1 MNRTFLKG
9 LGLEQEA
16 IDSIMAEYG
25 KDVESLKGQVTTL
38 TQERDTATEAL
49 KAYDGVDIEALKNAN
64 ESLKEEYEGKIRDI
78 KISGAIEKA
87 LTGAKAKHTDLLID
101 KFDREKIKVDK
112 DGKIT
117 GIEEQLNGFKESY
130 TDLFTPDVWGK
141 EPQNPDNQKGGDYSS
156 LIERADNMSANDIA
170 QILINK
176 GE

>member
-25 KDVESLKGQVTTL
+25 KGVESLKGQVTTL

-64 ESLKEEYEGKIRDI
+64 ESLKEEYEGKIKNM

-87 LTGAKAKHTDLLID
+87 LTGAKAKHADLLID
-101 KFDREKIKVDK
+101 KFNREKIKIDK
-112 DGKIT
+112 EGNVS
-117 GIEEQLNGFKESY
+117 GIDEQLNSFKETY
-130 TDLFTPDVWGK
+130 KDLFTSEVTGK
-141 EPQNPDNQKGGDYSS
+141 EPNNPEGQGASVKNLFEVGAN
-156 LIERADNMSANDIA
+156 IE
-170 QILINK
+170 
-176 GE
+176 

>member
-25 KDVESLKGQVTTL
+25 KDVEGLKNQVDRL
-38 TQERDTATEAL
+38 TKERDAASKEL
-49 KAYDGVDIEALKNAN
+49 EAYDGVDIENLKNASEN
-64 ESLKEEYEGKIRDI
+64 LKQEYEGKIKNL

-101 KFDREKIKVDK
+101 KFDREKIKIDK
-112 DGKIT
+112 DGNIT
-117 GIEEQLNGFKESY
+117 GINEQLNGFKETY
-130 TDLFTPDVWGK
+130 KDLFTSEVIGD
-141 EPQNPDNQKGGDYSS
+141 EPNNPDNSKGKDYNA